1 MRRPF
6 IAWGPRRGNRL
17 TIKRQRPTATTAA
30 SAERAP
36 GPAQRTEGLDTP
48 LQFLKGVG
56 PQRATLLAKL
66 GLETV
71 ADALLHLPRRHE
83 DRSQLTPLGR
93 LAVGPEPRTCA
104 GTVAGMSPPPRGR
117 PQVPLF
123 VTLRDPTGFLRAVWF
138 GQPYLARIFQRGQRL
153 IVHGKIQPPN
163 RGSGALEM
171 RVDDYEI
178 VEDAEDETLHTG
190 RLVPVYPRTAGLQQ
204 RPLRALLKRLVDA
217 HAAAVPEL
225 LPVGVLARRGLLPLG
240 EALRAGHF
248 PATEAERAAGL
259 RRLVFDDFLILE
271 VGLAI
276 RRNREGR
283 RPGLAL
289 NPPGELARRLRAA
302 LPFALTGA
310 QERVWKEIRT
320 DMAAPY
326 PMNRLLQ
333 GDVGSG
339 KTIVACLAILTAI
352 EAGYHAARMAP
363 TEILAEQH
371 AMTLG
376 RLLVPLGVEVTL
388 LTNATRG
395 KARRERLEAL
405 RAGAVACVVGTHAL
419 VQKSVGFKRFGLAV
433 VDEQHRFGVVQRAI
447 LRGKGESPDVLVMTA
462 TPIPRTL
469 ALTLYGDLDV
479 SVLDEMPPGRQRI
492 VTGVRDEKG
501 RARVYAFLREQMQ
514 AGRQVYVV
522 YPLVEESEV
531 LDLRAATDM
540 ARRLQSEIFPEF
552 RVGLLHGRMSFAE
565 KDGVMGEFRSGA
577 IQLLVSTTVIEVGI
591 DVPNATVMLV
601 EHAERFGLSQLHQ
614 LRGRVGRGS
623 ERSYCILMSAGASEE
638 ARRRLAAMEETGD
651 GFRIAEADLGI
662 RGPGDFFGTR
672 QSGLPAFRVADLLR
686 DAALLEEARQ
696 EAFAL
701 VAADPDLA
709 RPEHRALR
717 AALLARWRGK
727 LDLASVG

>member
-56 PQRATLLAKL
+56 PQRAKLLAKL

-352 EAGYHAARMAP
+352 EAGYQAALMAP